1 MPVRWIN
8 PAAFTARCNPATQ
21 TLPVAIDIA
30 IDSLSVRFPDKLAE
44 SIKIKK
50 TCPVRAATYAVCQM
64 ASLVAS
70 VTSKGGSS

>member
-1 MPVRWIN
+1 MPVRWID
-8 PAAFTARCNPATQ
+8 PAGSRHVAIRRLQ

-70 VTSKGGSS
+70 VTSKGGPS